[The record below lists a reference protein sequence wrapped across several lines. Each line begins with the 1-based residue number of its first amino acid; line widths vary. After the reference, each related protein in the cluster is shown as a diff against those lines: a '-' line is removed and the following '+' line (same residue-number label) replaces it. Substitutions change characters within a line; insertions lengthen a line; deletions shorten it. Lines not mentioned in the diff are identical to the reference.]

1 MLDMNDFIKTVQA
14 AALNA
19 VEAEK
24 PTSIIFGTVQSTSPL
39 TVFVDA
45 KLTIPEKAIVLSRNV
60 TDFDTEV
67 TVEWRTENTS
77 GGGGGYDAFSSHN
90 HAITGRK
97 PIRVNNALKSGEK
110 VILIRMAGGQKYLI
124 IDRVV

>member
-19 VEAEK
+19 VEAGK

-67 TVEWRTENTS
+67 TVVWRTENTS
-77 GGGGGYDAFSSHN
+77 GGGGGYDAFSSHS

-97 PIRVNNALKSGEK
+97 PIRVHNALKSGEK

>member
-77 GGGGGYDAFSSHN
+77 GGGGGYDAFSSHC
-90 HAITGRK
+90 HITGRK

>member
-1 MLDMNDFIKTVQA
+1 MNKALEVIKKAAMDAVINSAPADIVYGTVLSVSPLSVYVDQKKT
-14 AALNA
+14 L
-19 VEAEK
+19 EAE
-24 PTSIIFGTVQSTSPL
+24 FLVL
-39 TVFVDA
+39 T
-45 KLTIPEKAIVLSRNV
+45 RNV

-77 GGGGGYDAFSSHN
+77 GGGGGYDAFSSHS